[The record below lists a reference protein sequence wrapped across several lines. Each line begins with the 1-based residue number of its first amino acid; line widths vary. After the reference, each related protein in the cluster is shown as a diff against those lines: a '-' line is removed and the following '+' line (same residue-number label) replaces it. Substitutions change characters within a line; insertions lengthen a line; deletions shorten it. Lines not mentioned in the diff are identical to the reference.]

1 MKSQQLPVDG
11 FKWKND
17 EFNLYEDFTQTIIKN
32 DKGYILEVDINY
44 PKELQKATK
53 KCKKK
58 DLCVTRKNMSYT

>member
-1 MKSQQLPVDG
+1 MVLNGKAMNLICMKTSH
-11 FKWKND
+11 KA
-17 EFNLYEDFTQTIIKN
+17 IIKN
-32 DKGYILEVDINY
+32 DKEYILEVDINY